1 MNTTPDT
8 VSTAFQMLTA
18 LGIVLGGL
26 LIAFYFMKR
35 FLKRDV
41 GGSKEQLIKVIASQ
55 YIGLKKNISL
65 VEIPGSILVVGVSND
80 NISLLTKIED
90 KVVLD
95 VLRQESSRGT
105 LSLAAQLQRLTGKFK
120 QAKNS
125 EYKKELLLS
134 NTFVEGE
141 ICLSIISRTSC
152 KRLLQADT

>member
-1 MNTTPDT
+1 MITAPDMA
-8 VSTAFQMLTA
+8 STALQMLTA
-18 LGIVLGGL
+18 LGVVLGGL
-26 LIAFYFMKR
+26 IIVFYFMKR

-55 YIGLKKNISL
+55 YIGIKKNISI

-95 VLRQESSRGT
+95 DLRQENSRIAP
-105 LSLAAQLQRLTGKFK
+105 SFSDHLQRLTGRFK

-125 EYKKELLLS
+125 K
-134 NTFVEGE
+134 
-141 ICLSIISRTSC
+141 
-152 KRLLQADT
+152 